1 MEAGQGSKAL
11 RDPHLC
17 PPVLR
22 LALPCSI
29 FGLFSV
35 PTWAFP
41 WALLVIW
48 QLLVPRASLLG
59 HLTGLLVGRC
69 FRSPGSLLF
78 AVLGDLG

>member
-1 MEAGQGSKAL
+1 MRPCVAPPAL
-11 RDPHLC
+11 AR
-17 PPVLR
+17 
-22 LALPCSI
+22 SI

-59 HLTGLLVGRC
+59 HLTGLLVSGLPAWRRHC
-69 FRSPGSLLF
+69 TRNRMLRSEQRGCTCRDAP
-78 AVLGDLG
+78 